1 LIFRLALALRKLVG
15 VFVDDRRSARIRCVT
30 ERKVAVA
37 VSGSADAIESAYS
50 GGLSLRRRKVV
61 SKVMTTLTAAC
72 AVLLIGILLAILLY
86 ISATGVRQLSL
97 GFLVN
102 TPKPVGEPG
111 SGIANAIVGTFILIG
126 IASLIGLPVG
136 IMAGIYLSE
145 FGSNR
150 FGRVIRF
157 LIDTLTG
164 VPSIVIGVFA
174 WTVIVKPMGH
184 FSALAGGVGLSIIMM
199 PIVARTTEEMI
210 KLVPQSL
217 REASLAL
224 GAPVWRMSL
233 GVVLRTAAA
242 GVATG
247 AMLAI
252 ARIAGETAPLLFTAL
267 SYNYMST
274 NVNQPIASLTY
285 QIFYYASSPYEEW
298 HSMAWA
304 ATLVLVGMIL
314 IINVAV
320 VSIIRRRS

>member
-1 LIFRLALALRKLVG
+1 M
-15 VFVDDRRSARIRCVT
+15 
-30 ERKVAVA
+30 
-37 VSGSADAIESAYS
+37 ESAA
-50 GGLSLRRRKVV
+50 LTVDFQLRRRKLV
-61 SKVMTTLTAAC
+61 SKVMTTLTMAC

-86 ISATGVRQLSL
+86 ISATGVRELSI

-126 IASLIGLPVG
+126 IASAIGLPTG

-145 FGSNR
+145 FAANR
-150 FGRVIRF
+150 FGRFVRF

-174 WTVIVKPMGH
+174 WTAIVRPMGH
-184 FSALAGGVGLSIIMM
+184 FSALAGGIALSIIMM

-210 KLVPQSL
+210 KLVPHSL

-274 NVNQPIASLTY
+274 DINQPIASLVY
-285 QIFYYASSPYEEW
+285 QIYYYAQSPYDEW

-304 ATLVLVGMIL
+304 ATLVLVGTIL
-314 IINVAV
+314 VINVLV
-320 VSIIRRRS
+320 LTIIRRRSG